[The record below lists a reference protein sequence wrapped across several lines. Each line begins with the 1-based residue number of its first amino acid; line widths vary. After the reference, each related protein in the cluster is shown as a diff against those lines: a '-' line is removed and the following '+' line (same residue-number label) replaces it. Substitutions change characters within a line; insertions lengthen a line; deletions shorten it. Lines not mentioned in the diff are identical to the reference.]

1 MKKTFGHSFFWLA
14 LLAFAAMF
22 ACACSGDDKQAGGAT
37 EETQIAIED
46 KTVAGVSEKGPFTV
60 GSAVHI
66 YELEFETL
74 GHTGRSIPGKIAS
87 DRGDFRFTHLNLECQ
102 FAFMEVSGYYRNE
115 NTGKQSTAP
124 ITLNALVDLSDKET
138 ANINLLTHL
147 AFERTLF
154 LVNEG
159 KPVKDAKQ
167 QAEQEILKAFHIE
180 NELIGDF
187 EGLSIF
193 KKGEGNAALL
203 AISSLMQADLAEGDF
218 SERLANFA
226 YDIEK
231 DGVWNDSVTATAV
244 ADWASAVSLS
254 TYYSAIRSNIKGWKI
269 SDIIP
274 DFEKSMDKFWWE
286 NYGLGDC
293 DKEREGV
300 VKANTNALSKLN
312 GVYFICKDNLWR
324 LASDIEKDTYKWK
337 AGKDGDVKFGDVVKA
352 NCYVYEDKV
361 WRAGDAGDCS
371 LGLRGCSVLRQD
383 TVGQGLDDIWYICD
397 NRNWRYA
404 TTYEKDTFGWEK
416 STDGTIKK
424 GNVTDSIYVFD
435 KTAWRVTGNVE
446 AKLGGCVAVI
456 ADSVGKVDSNYF
468 ICKDNLWRL
477 ASDIEKDTY
486 KWKAGKDGDAKFGD
500 VVKANCYVYE
510 DKVWRAGEANDCSL
524 GLRGCTALRQDTVGQ
539 GSDKNWY
546 KCVSQT
552 WRTATDIEKDTATWG
567 HGEFD
572 GEVRIGQVN
581 KNMYYIYET
590 NRNAWREATALEYDT
605 YQVKCS
611 VDGKMFNGNVNTT
624 KKYVC
629 DDGVIREVKELELE
643 ADATCTNV
651 NRNEYYILPRAYNT
665 RNYSYYKCTEEG
677 WSFTTEKLN
686 KGTMI
691 DERDGHEYKTI
702 GIKSQMWMAENLN
715 YADSVNYPSMLE
727 RNWCYEN
734 ELDNCTKYGRLYAW
748 AAVIDWVKLYE
759 GGKGEDCRNE
769 MERCA
774 LPDTVYG
781 ICPPGWHLPDTTE
794 WRSLL
799 RAVGGES
806 NAGND
811 LRSQTGWEN
820 PPRCDNNCIST
831 DAYGFSA
838 LPAGY
843 RDLMNDGFD
852 RVGDY
857 TSFWSATQLDGFYNF
872 RFSFNFLYGEKAYAS
887 LSGTTD
893 HMAISV
899 RCIKDE
905 E

>member
-1 MKKTFGHSFFWLA
+1 MKQGKFAQMKKTFGQSIFWLA
-14 LLAFAAMF
+14 LLALAALF

-312 GVYFICKDNLWR
+312 GVHFICKDKLWR
-324 LASDIEKDTYKWK
+324 LASDIEKDT
-337 AGKDGDVKFGDVVKA
+337 
-352 NCYVYEDKV
+352 
-361 WRAGDAGDCS
+361 
-371 LGLRGCSVLRQD
+371 
-383 TVGQGLDDIWYICD
+383 
-397 NRNWRYA
+397 
-404 TTYEKDTFGWEK
+404 
-416 STDGTIKK
+416 
-424 GNVTDSIYVFD
+424 
-435 KTAWRVTGNVE
+435 
-446 AKLGGCVAVI
+446 
-456 ADSVGKVDSNYF
+456 
-468 ICKDNLWRL
+468 
-477 ASDIEKDTY
+477 
-486 KWKAGKDGDAKFGD
+486 
-500 VVKANCYVYE
+500 
-510 DKVWRAGEANDCSL
+510 
-524 GLRGCTALRQDTVGQ
+524 
-539 GSDKNWY
+539 
-546 KCVSQT
+546 
-552 WRTATDIEKDTATWG
+552 ATWG
-567 HGEFD
+567 VGEFD
-572 GEVRIGQVN
+572 GEIRPGQVN
-581 KNMYYIYET
+581 KGMRYIYED
-590 NRNAWREATALEYDT
+590 AKKVWREASEIEVET
-605 YQVKCS
+605 YQKDCLK
-611 VDGKMFNGNVNTT
+611 DGKLFKGNEN
-624 KKYVC
+624 KSAMYVC
-629 DDGVIREVKELELE
+629 DGEKFRIASDMEILGELG
-643 ADATCTNV
+643 CTSY
-651 NRNEYYILPRAYNT
+651 NRDSYHILTQVSYPHIDSIGYGDMTYRSDKISK
-665 RNYSYYKCTEEG
+665 NYSYYKCTENG
-677 WSFTTEKLN
+677 WALTIEKLN
-686 KGTMI
+686 YGTLV
-691 DERDGHEYKTI
+691 DARDGHEYKTI
-702 GIKSQMWMAENLN
+702 GIGSQMWMAENLN
-715 YADSVNYPSMLE
+715 YGDEEKYPSMKE
-727 RNWCYEN
+727 QNWCQNDARY
-734 ELDNCTKYGRLYAW
+734 LDTSCAAYGRYYTWCATIDCEYW
-748 AAVIDWVKLYE
+748 ARQGQKCGY
-759 GGKGEDCRNE
+759 GEQPCE
-769 MERCA
+769 
-774 LPDTVYG
+774 LPKTVQG
-781 ICPPGWHLPDTTE
+781 ICPEGWHVPNGEE
-794 WRSLL
+794 WETLYSFVNNDY
-799 RAVGGES
+799 RAMQKKGYDMWQG
-806 NAGND
+806 A
-811 LRSQTGWEN
+811 
-820 PPRCDNNCIST
+820 T
-831 DAYGFSA
+831 DEYGFSA
-838 LPAGY
+838 IPAGIEGNNY
-843 RDLMNDGFD
+843 FGF
-852 RVGDY
+852 GGY
-857 TSFWSATQLDGFYNF
+857 AFFWSSSVQGINEARNWYLQPDAATLGSDKKHYGF
-872 RFSFNFLYGEKAYAS
+872 
-887 LSGTTD
+887 
-893 HMAISV
+893 SV

>member
-1 MKKTFGHSFFWLA
+1 MKQGKFAQMKKTFGHSFFWLA
-14 LLAFAAMF
+14 LLALAALF

-167 QAEQEILKAFHIE
+167 QAEQEILKAFYIE

-203 AISSLMQADLAEGDF
+203 AISSLMQSDLAEGDF

-300 VKANTNALSKLN
+300 VKTNTNALSKLHKEKFVCN
-312 GVYFICKDNLWR
+312 GQLWQR
-324 LASDIEKDTYKWK
+324 GEK
-337 AGKDGDVKFGDVVKA
+337 ACSSRNRGD
-352 NCYVYEDKV
+352 
-361 WRAGDAGDCS
+361 
-371 LGLRGCSVLRQD
+371 
-383 TVGQGLDDIWYICD
+383 
-397 NRNWRYA
+397 
-404 TTYEKDTFGWEK
+404 
-416 STDGTIKK
+416 
-424 GNVTDSIYVFD
+424 
-435 KTAWRVTGNVE
+435 
-446 AKLGGCVAVI
+446 
-456 ADSVGKVDSNYF
+456 
-468 ICKDNLWRL
+468 
-477 ASDIEKDTY
+477 
-486 KWKAGKDGDAKFGD
+486 
-500 VVKANCYVYE
+500 
-510 DKVWRAGEANDCSL
+510 
-524 GLRGCTALRQDTVGQ
+524 
-539 GSDKNWY
+539 
-546 KCVSQT
+546 
-552 WRTATDIEKDTATWG
+552 
-567 HGEFD
+567 
-572 GEVRIGQVN
+572 
-581 KNMYYIYET
+581 YYIFPG
-590 NRNAWREATALEYDT
+590 
-605 YQVKCS
+605 Q
-611 VDGKMFNGNVNTT
+611 
-624 KKYVC
+624 
-629 DDGVIREVKELELE
+629 
-643 ADATCTNV
+643 
-651 NRNEYYILPRAYNT
+651 
-665 RNYSYYKCTEEG
+665 YSYYKCTDSG
-677 WSFTTEKLN
+677 WALTIEKLN
-686 KGTMI
+686 YGTLV
-691 DERDGHEYKTI
+691 DARDGHEYKTI
-702 GIKSQMWMAENLN
+702 GIGSQMWMAENLN
-715 YADSVNYPSMLE
+715 YGDEEKYPSMKE
-727 RNWCYEN
+727 QNWCQNDARY
-734 ELDNCTKYGRLYAW
+734 LDTSCAAYGRYYTWCATIDCEYW
-748 AAVIDWVKLYE
+748 ARQGQKCGY
-759 GGKGEDCRNE
+759 GEQPCE
-769 MERCA
+769 
-774 LPDTVYG
+774 LPKTVQG
-781 ICPPGWHLPDTTE
+781 ICPEGWHVPNGEE
-794 WRSLL
+794 WETLYSFMNHDY
-799 RAVGGES
+799 RAMQKKGYDMWQG
-806 NAGND
+806 A
-811 LRSQTGWEN
+811 
-820 PPRCDNNCIST
+820 T
-831 DAYGFSA
+831 DEYGFSA
-838 LPAGY
+838 VPAGIEGNNY
-843 RDLMNDGFD
+843 FGF
-852 RVGDY
+852 GGY
-857 TSFWSATQLDGFYNF
+857 AFFWSSSVQGIDEARNWYLQPDAATLGSDKKHYGF
-872 RFSFNFLYGEKAYAS
+872 
-887 LSGTTD
+887 
-893 HMAISV
+893 SV

>member
-1 MKKTFGHSFFWLA
+1 MKQGKFAQMKKTFGHSFFWLA
-14 LLAFAAMF
+14 LLALAALF

-167 QAEQEILKAFHIE
+167 QAEQEILKAFYIE

-300 VKANTNALSKLN
+300 VKTNTNALSKLN
-312 GVYFICKDNLWR
+312 GVYFICEDNLWR

-337 AGKDGDVKFGDVVKA
+337 AGKDGDVKFGDVVKT

-361 WRAGDAGDCS
+361 WRAGDAS
-371 LGLRGCSVLRQD
+371 
-383 TVGQGLDDIWYICD
+383 
-397 NRNWRYA
+397 
-404 TTYEKDTFGWEK
+404 
-416 STDGTIKK
+416 
-424 GNVTDSIYVFD
+424 
-435 KTAWRVTGNVE
+435 
-446 AKLGGCVAVI
+446 
-456 ADSVGKVDSNYF
+456 
-468 ICKDNLWRL
+468 
-477 ASDIEKDTY
+477 
-486 KWKAGKDGDAKFGD
+486 
-500 VVKANCYVYE
+500 
-510 DKVWRAGEANDCSL
+510 DCSL

-546 KCVSQT
+546 KCVLRA

-567 HGEFD
+567 AGEFD
-572 GEVRIGQVN
+572 GEIRPGQVN
-581 KNMYYIYET
+581 KDRYYIYEG
-590 NRNAWREATALEYDT
+590 AKKVWREASEIEIDV
-605 YQVKCS
+605 YQKDCLK
-611 VDGKMFNGNVNTT
+611 DGKLFNGNEN
-624 KKYVC
+624 KSAMYVC
-629 DDGVIREVKELELE
+629 DGEKFRIASAMEILGELG
-643 ADATCTNV
+643 CTSY
-651 NRNEYYILPRAYNT
+651 NRDSYHILTQVSYPHIDSIGSWDMTYKSDKISK
-665 RNYSYYKCTEEG
+665 NYSYYKCTENG
-677 WSFTTEKLN
+677 WTLTREKLN
-686 KGTMI
+686 QGIMVDK
-691 DERDGHEYKTI
+691 RDGQEYKTI
-702 GIKSQMWMAENLN
+702 GIGSQVWMAENLN
-715 YADSVNYPSMLE
+715 YAVPGKDNYERRFLFDSGRKEDFFQCAGSTS
-727 RNWCYEN
+727 YEN
-734 ELDNCTKYGRLYAW
+734 IDTDCIGSGEWIKADSLSYCYNNDIDSCAKYGRLYPNPAFYDRQSSLSNVCPAGW
-748 AAVIDWVKLYE
+748 HIPDLYE
-759 GGKGEDCRNE
+759 TLTLFDVMGDTLQQIEGTIEDFVMLEMKGGARFEEFFGAE
-769 MERCA
+769 A
-774 LPDTVYG
+774 LNSRITSYWDIYGTVVFV
-781 ICPPGWHLPDTTE
+781 
-794 WRSLL
+794 S
-799 RAVGGES
+799 
-806 NAGND
+806 
-811 LRSQTGWEN
+811 
-820 PPRCDNNCIST
+820 
-831 DAYGFSA
+831 
-838 LPAGY
+838 
-843 RDLMNDGFD
+843 
-852 RVGDY
+852 GDY
-857 TSFWSATQLDGFYNF
+857 FYFALSNREARVTGSSVFVERTSERPY
-872 RFSFNFLYGEKAYAS
+872 
-887 LSGTTD
+887 
-893 HMAISV
+893 IPV

>member
-1 MKKTFGHSFFWLA
+1 MRKTFGHSFFWLA
-14 LLAFAAMF
+14 LLALVALF

-193 KKGEGNAALL
+193 NKGEGNAALL

-231 DGVWNDSVTATAV
+231 DGVWNDSVTATVV

-324 LASDIEKDTYKWK
+324 LASDIEK
-337 AGKDGDVKFGDVVKA
+337 
-352 NCYVYEDKV
+352 E
-361 WRAGDAGDCS
+361 
-371 LGLRGCSVLRQD
+371 
-383 TVGQGLDDIWYICD
+383 
-397 NRNWRYA
+397 
-404 TTYEKDTFGWEK
+404 
-416 STDGTIKK
+416 
-424 GNVTDSIYVFD
+424 
-435 KTAWRVTGNVE
+435 
-446 AKLGGCVAVI
+446 
-456 ADSVGKVDSNYF
+456 
-468 ICKDNLWRL
+468 
-477 ASDIEKDTY
+477 
-486 KWKAGKDGDAKFGD
+486 
-500 VVKANCYVYE
+500 
-510 DKVWRAGEANDCSL
+510 
-524 GLRGCTALRQDTVGQ
+524 
-539 GSDKNWY
+539 
-546 KCVSQT
+546 
-552 WRTATDIEKDTATWG
+552 TATWG
-567 HGEFD
+567 VGEFD
-572 GEVRIGQVN
+572 GEIRPGQVN
-581 KNMYYIYET
+581 KGMHYIYEDAK
-590 NRNAWREATALEYDT
+590 NVWREATEIEVDT
-605 YQVKCS
+605 YQKDCLK
-611 VDGKMFNGNVNTT
+611 DAKLFNGNVNSSAI
-624 KKYVC
+624 YVC
-629 DDGVIREVKELELE
+629 DAGKFRIASDMEILGELGCTSYNRDG
-643 ADATCTNV
+643 
-651 NRNEYYILPRAYNT
+651 YHILTQVLYPHIDSIGSGDMTYKSDKISK
-665 RNYSYYKCTEEG
+665 NYSYYKCTENG
-677 WSFTTEKLN
+677 WAFTREKLN
-686 KGTMI
+686 QGTMV
-691 DERDGHEYKTI
+691 DKRDGQEYKTI
-702 GIKSQMWMAENLN
+702 GIGSQVWMAENLN
-715 YADSVNYPSMLE
+715 YAVPGKYSYERRFLFDSGRKEDFFQCAGSTYYKNIDTDCIGSGEWIKADSLSY
-727 RNWCYEN
+727 CYN
-734 ELDNCTKYGRLYAW
+734 NDIDSCAKYGRLYPNPAFYDPQPSLSNVCPAGW
-748 AAVIDWVKLYE
+748 HIPDLYE
-759 GGKGEDCRNE
+759 TLTLFDVMGDTLRVIEGKIEDFVMLEMRGGARFEEFFGAE
-769 MERCA
+769 A
-774 LPDTVYG
+774 LNSRITNYDYG
-781 ICPPGWHLPDTTE
+781 TNVFV
-794 WRSLL
+794 S
-799 RAVGGES
+799 
-806 NAGND
+806 
-811 LRSQTGWEN
+811 
-820 PPRCDNNCIST
+820 
-831 DAYGFSA
+831 
-838 LPAGY
+838 
-843 RDLMNDGFD
+843 
-852 RVGDY
+852 GDY
-857 TSFWSATQLDGFYNF
+857 FYFALSN
-872 RFSFNFLYGEKAYAS
+872 REAS
-887 LSGTTD
+887 VTGSSVFVEGYSYSERPY
-893 HMAISV
+893 IPV

>member
-14 LLAFAAMF
+14 LLALAALF

-74 GHTGRSIPGKIAS
+74 GHSGRSIPGKIAS

-167 QAEQEILKAFHIE
+167 QAEQEILKAFYIE

-312 GVYFICKDNLWR
+312 GVHFICEDNLWR
-324 LASDIEKDTYKWK
+324 LASDIEK
-337 AGKDGDVKFGDVVKA
+337 
-352 NCYVYEDKV
+352 E
-361 WRAGDAGDCS
+361 
-371 LGLRGCSVLRQD
+371 
-383 TVGQGLDDIWYICD
+383 
-397 NRNWRYA
+397 
-404 TTYEKDTFGWEK
+404 
-416 STDGTIKK
+416 
-424 GNVTDSIYVFD
+424 
-435 KTAWRVTGNVE
+435 
-446 AKLGGCVAVI
+446 
-456 ADSVGKVDSNYF
+456 
-468 ICKDNLWRL
+468 
-477 ASDIEKDTY
+477 
-486 KWKAGKDGDAKFGD
+486 
-500 VVKANCYVYE
+500 
-510 DKVWRAGEANDCSL
+510 
-524 GLRGCTALRQDTVGQ
+524 
-539 GSDKNWY
+539 
-546 KCVSQT
+546 
-552 WRTATDIEKDTATWG
+552 TATWG
-567 HGEFD
+567 VGEFD
-572 GEVRIGQVN
+572 GEIRPGQVN
-581 KNMYYIYET
+581 KGMHYIYEDAK
-590 NRNAWREATALEYDT
+590 NVWREATEIEVDT
-605 YQVKCS
+605 YQKDCLK
-611 VDGKMFNGNVNTT
+611 DAKLFNGNVNSSAI
-624 KKYVC
+624 YVC
-629 DDGVIREVKELELE
+629 DAGKFRVASDMEILGELG
-643 ADATCTNV
+643 CTSY
-651 NRNEYYILPRAYNT
+651 NRGGYRILTKVSFPHIDSIGSWNMTYRSDKISK
-665 RNYSYYKCTEEG
+665 NYSYYKCTENG
-677 WSFTTEKLN
+677 WAFTREKLN
-686 KGTMI
+686 QGTMV
-691 DERDGHEYKTI
+691 DKRDGQEYKTI
-702 GIKSQMWMAENLN
+702 GIGSQVWMAENLN
-715 YADSVNYPSMLE
+715 YAVPGKYSYERRFLFDSGRKEDFFQCAGSTS
-727 RNWCYEN
+727 YEN
-734 ELDNCTKYGRLYAW
+734 IDTDCIGSGEWIKADSLSYCYNNDIDSCAKYGRLYPNPAFYDPQSSLSNVCPAGW
-748 AAVIDWVKLYE
+748 HIPDLYE
-759 GGKGEDCRNE
+759 TLTLFDVMGDTLWVIEGKIEDFVMLEMSGGTRFEEFFGAE
-769 MERCA
+769 A
-774 LPDTVYG
+774 LNSRITYDYG
-781 ICPPGWHLPDTTE
+781 DGTYVFASSDDFYFAL
-794 WRSLL
+794 
-799 RAVGGES
+799 S
-806 NAGND
+806 NREA
-811 LRSQTGWEN
+811 SVTGSSVFVE
-820 PPRCDNNCIST
+820 
-831 DAYGFSA
+831 
-838 LPAGY
+838 GY
-843 RDLMNDGFD
+843 S
-852 RVGDY
+852 Y
-857 TSFWSATQLDGFYNF
+857 
-872 RFSFNFLYGEKAYAS
+872 
-887 LSGTTD
+887 SGRPY
-893 HMAISV
+893 IPV

>member
-14 LLAFAAMF
+14 LLAFAALF

-167 QAEQEILKAFHIE
+167 QAEQEILKAFYIE

-300 VKANTNALSKLN
+300 VKTNTNALSKLN
-312 GVYFICKDNLWR
+312 GVYFICEDNLWR
-324 LASDIEKDTYKWK
+324 LASDIEKDT
-337 AGKDGDVKFGDVVKA
+337 A
-352 NCYVYEDKV
+352 
-361 WRAGDAGDCS
+361 
-371 LGLRGCSVLRQD
+371 
-383 TVGQGLDDIWYICD
+383 
-397 NRNWRYA
+397 
-404 TTYEKDTFGWEK
+404 
-416 STDGTIKK
+416 
-424 GNVTDSIYVFD
+424 
-435 KTAWRVTGNVE
+435 AWGV
-446 AKLGGCVAVI
+446 
-456 ADSVGKVDSNYF
+456 
-468 ICKDNLWRL
+468 
-477 ASDIEKDTY
+477 
-486 KWKAGKDGDAKFGD
+486 
-500 VVKANCYVYE
+500 
-510 DKVWRAGEANDCSL
+510 
-524 GLRGCTALRQDTVGQ
+524 
-539 GSDKNWY
+539 
-546 KCVSQT
+546 
-552 WRTATDIEKDTATWG
+552 
-567 HGEFD
+567 GEFD
-572 GEVRIGQVN
+572 GEIRPGQVN
-581 KNMYYIYET
+581 KDRYYIYEG
-590 NRNAWREATALEYDT
+590 AKKVWREATEIEVDT
-605 YQVKCS
+605 YQKECLK
-611 VDGKMFNGNVNTT
+611 DGKLFNGNVNSSAI
-624 KKYVC
+624 YVC
-629 DDGVIREVKELELE
+629 DAGKFRVASDMEILGELG
-643 ADATCTNV
+643 CTSY
-651 NRNEYYILPRAYNT
+651 NRGDYRILT
-665 RNYSYYKCTEEG
+665 RVSFPHIDSISSWNMTYRSDKISKNYSYYKCTENG
-677 WSFTTEKLN
+677 WKFTREKLN
-686 KGTMI
+686 QGTMV
-691 DERDGHEYKTI
+691 DKRDGQEYKTI
-702 GIKSQMWMAENLN
+702 GIGSQVWMAENLN
-715 YADSVNYPSMLE
+715 YAVPGKDNYERRFLFDSGRKEDFFQCAGSTS
-727 RNWCYEN
+727 YEN
-734 ELDNCTKYGRLYAW
+734 IDTDCIGSGEWIKADSLSYCYNNDIDSCAKYGRLYPNPAFYDRQSSLSNVCPAGW
-748 AAVIDWVKLYE
+748 HIPDLYE
-759 GGKGEDCRNE
+759 TLTLFDVMGDTLQQIEGTIEDFVMLEMKGGARFEEFFGAE
-769 MERCA
+769 A
-774 LPDTVYG
+774 LNSRITSYWDIYG
-781 ICPPGWHLPDTTE
+781 TNVFV
-794 WRSLL
+794 S
-799 RAVGGES
+799 
-806 NAGND
+806 
-811 LRSQTGWEN
+811 
-820 PPRCDNNCIST
+820 
-831 DAYGFSA
+831 
-838 LPAGY
+838 
-843 RDLMNDGFD
+843 
-852 RVGDY
+852 GDY
-857 TSFWSATQLDGFYNF
+857 FYFALSNREVRVTGSSVFVERTSERPY
-872 RFSFNFLYGEKAYAS
+872 
-887 LSGTTD
+887 
-893 HMAISV
+893 IPV

>member
-14 LLAFAAMF
+14 LLAFAALF

-167 QAEQEILKAFHIE
+167 QAEQEILKAFYIE

-312 GVYFICKDNLWR
+312 GVYFICEGNLWR
-324 LASDIEKDTYKWK
+324 LASDIEKDTAAWG
-337 AGKDGDVKFGDVVKA
+337 AGK
-352 NCYVYEDKV
+352 
-361 WRAGDAGDCS
+361 
-371 LGLRGCSVLRQD
+371 
-383 TVGQGLDDIWYICD
+383 
-397 NRNWRYA
+397 
-404 TTYEKDTFGWEK
+404 
-416 STDGTIKK
+416 
-424 GNVTDSIYVFD
+424 
-435 KTAWRVTGNVE
+435 
-446 AKLGGCVAVI
+446 
-456 ADSVGKVDSNYF
+456 
-468 ICKDNLWRL
+468 
-477 ASDIEKDTY
+477 
-486 KWKAGKDGDAKFGD
+486 
-500 VVKANCYVYE
+500 
-510 DKVWRAGEANDCSL
+510 
-524 GLRGCTALRQDTVGQ
+524 
-539 GSDKNWY
+539 
-546 KCVSQT
+546 
-552 WRTATDIEKDTATWG
+552 
-567 HGEFD
+567 FD
-572 GEVRIGQVN
+572 GEIRPGQVN
-581 KNMYYIYET
+581 KDRYYIYEG
-590 NRNAWREATALEYDT
+590 AKKVWREATEIEVDT
-605 YQVKCS
+605 YQKDCLK
-611 VDGKMFNGNVNTT
+611 DGKLFNGNVNSSAI
-624 KKYVC
+624 YVC
-629 DDGVIREVKELELE
+629 DAGKFRVASDVEILGELGCTSYNRDG
-643 ADATCTNV
+643 
-651 NRNEYYILPRAYNT
+651 YHILTQVSYPHIDSIGSWDMTYKSDKISK
-665 RNYSYYKCTEEG
+665 NYSYYKCTENG
-677 WSFTTEKLN
+677 WAFTREKLN
-686 KGTMI
+686 QGTMV
-691 DERDGHEYKTI
+691 DERDGQEYKTI
-702 GIKSQMWMAENLN
+702 GIGSQVWMAENLN
-715 YADSVNYPSMLE
+715 YAVPGKYSYERAFLFDDEHTMDVLHCATGQLIPENCRNLGNWIKADSLSY
-727 RNWCYEN
+727 CYN
-734 ELDNCTKYGRLYAW
+734 NDIDSCAKYGRLYSNPAYNMTTSS
-748 AAVIDWVKLYE
+748 LS
-759 GGKGEDCRNE
+759 
-769 MERCA
+769 
-774 LPDTVYG
+774 G
-781 ICPPGWHLPDTTE
+781 ICPDGWHIPDVYEAMTLVTLMGDTLEWVESGVAISMRGGTRFTE
-794 WRSLL
+794 FSLYSP
-799 RAVGGES
+799 VIE
-806 NAGND
+806 
-811 LRSQTGWEN
+811 
-820 PPRCDNNCIST
+820 
-831 DAYGFSA
+831 YGD
-838 LPAGY
+838 
-843 RDLMNDGFD
+843 RDMGVFYVSDTLF
-852 RVGDY
+852 
-857 TSFWSATQLDGFYNF
+857 FALDGRGQIQVGNQFARIDFY
-872 RFSFNFLYGEKAYAS
+872 SDYS
-887 LSGTTD
+887 
-893 HMAISV
+893 HIPV

>member
-1 MKKTFGHSFFWLA
+1 MKKTFGHSIFWLA
-14 LLAFAAMF
+14 LLALVALF

-74 GHTGRSIPGKIAS
+74 GHTGRSIPGKIVS

-300 VKANTNALSKLN
+300 VKTNTNALSKLN
-312 GVYFICKDNLWR
+312 GVYFICEDNLWR
-324 LASDIEKDTYKWK
+324 LASDIEKDT
-337 AGKDGDVKFGDVVKA
+337 A
-352 NCYVYEDKV
+352 
-361 WRAGDAGDCS
+361 
-371 LGLRGCSVLRQD
+371 
-383 TVGQGLDDIWYICD
+383 
-397 NRNWRYA
+397 
-404 TTYEKDTFGWEK
+404 
-416 STDGTIKK
+416 
-424 GNVTDSIYVFD
+424 
-435 KTAWRVTGNVE
+435 AWGV
-446 AKLGGCVAVI
+446 
-456 ADSVGKVDSNYF
+456 
-468 ICKDNLWRL
+468 
-477 ASDIEKDTY
+477 
-486 KWKAGKDGDAKFGD
+486 
-500 VVKANCYVYE
+500 
-510 DKVWRAGEANDCSL
+510 
-524 GLRGCTALRQDTVGQ
+524 
-539 GSDKNWY
+539 
-546 KCVSQT
+546 
-552 WRTATDIEKDTATWG
+552 
-567 HGEFD
+567 GEFD
-572 GEVRIGQVN
+572 AEIRPGQVN
-581 KNMYYIYET
+581 KGMRYIYED
-590 NRNAWREATALEYDT
+590 AKKVWREATEIEVDT
-605 YQVKCS
+605 YQKECLK
-611 VDGKMFNGNVNTT
+611 DGKLFNGNVNSSAI
-624 KKYVC
+624 YVC
-629 DDGVIREVKELELE
+629 DAGKFRVASDMEILGELG
-643 ADATCTNV
+643 CTSY
-651 NRNEYYILPRAYNT
+651 NRGDYRILT
-665 RNYSYYKCTEEG
+665 RVSFPHIDSISSWNMTYRSDKISKNYSYYKCTENG
-677 WSFTTEKLN
+677 WKFTREKLN
-686 KGTMI
+686 QGTMV
-691 DERDGHEYKTI
+691 DKRDGQEYKTI
-702 GIKSQMWMAENLN
+702 GIGSQVWMAENLN
-715 YADSVNYPSMLE
+715 YAVPGKDNYERRFLFDSGRKEDFFQCAGSTS
-727 RNWCYEN
+727 YEN
-734 ELDNCTKYGRLYAW
+734 IDTDCIGSGEWIKADSLSYCYNNDIDSCAKYGRLYPNPAFYDRQSSLSNVCPAGW
-748 AAVIDWVKLYE
+748 HIPDLYE
-759 GGKGEDCRNE
+759 TLTLFDVMGDTLQQIEGTIEDFVMLEMKGGARFEEFFGAE
-769 MERCA
+769 A
-774 LPDTVYG
+774 LNSRITSYWDIYG
-781 ICPPGWHLPDTTE
+781 TNVFV
-794 WRSLL
+794 S
-799 RAVGGES
+799 
-806 NAGND
+806 
-811 LRSQTGWEN
+811 
-820 PPRCDNNCIST
+820 
-831 DAYGFSA
+831 
-838 LPAGY
+838 
-843 RDLMNDGFD
+843 
-852 RVGDY
+852 GDY
-857 TSFWSATQLDGFYNF
+857 FYFALSNREVRVTGSSVFVERTSERPY
-872 RFSFNFLYGEKAYAS
+872 
-887 LSGTTD
+887 
-893 HMAISV
+893 ISV

>member
-1 MKKTFGHSFFWLA
+1 MKQGKFAQMKKTFGHSFFWLA
-14 LLAFAAMF
+14 LLAFAALF

-167 QAEQEILKAFHIE
+167 QAEQEILKAFYIE

-312 GVYFICKDNLWR
+312 GVYFICEGNLWR

-371 LGLRGCSVLRQD
+371 LGLRGCTALRQD
-383 TVGQGLDDIWYICD
+383 TVGQGSDDIWYICD

-404 TTYEKDTFGWEK
+404 TTYEKDT
-416 STDGTIKK
+416 
-424 GNVTDSIYVFD
+424 
-435 KTAWRVTGNVE
+435 
-446 AKLGGCVAVI
+446 
-456 ADSVGKVDSNYF
+456 
-468 ICKDNLWRL
+468 
-477 ASDIEKDTY
+477 Y
-486 KWKAGKDGDAKFGD
+486 KWKAGKDGDVKFGD

-524 GLRGCTALRQDTVGQ
+524 GLRGCTVLRQDTVGQ

-567 HGEFD
+567 AGVG
-572 GEVRIGQVN
+572 GEVRPGQVN
-581 KNMYYIYET
+581 KNIYYIYET
-590 NRNAWREATALEYDT
+590 GGNIWRNATTREKDLYGWEISKDGRVKKGNVSDTFYVYDDDVYRIANEREILVMQGCTAYNEDQIAKTDASDYVCKQHQWNVKKGQLVDSRDGQVYATVRIGKQVWMAQDLNYSDSAQTENLKGASWCWADRKGCSSRLYFWNAAMDVSSDYQTDVYGKSPIRGLCPEDWHIPSSEEWEELINTVGGYEESWLNLKSWGYEKDGRMPMDT
-605 YQVKCS
+605 Y
-611 VDGKMFNGNVNTT
+611 GF
-624 KKYVC
+624 
-629 DDGVIREVKELELE
+629 
-643 ADATCTNV
+643 DATINEGGFLTTPGYGDCDVNSCWCTNK
-651 NRNEYYILPRAYNT
+651 EGIYFD
-665 RNYSYYKCTEEG
+665 CTAG
-677 WSFTTEKLN
+677 SFYWSFTEVNGN
-686 KGTMI
+686 KASVMHI
-691 DERDGHEYKTI
+691 Y
-702 GIKSQMWMAENLN
+702 
-715 YADSVNYPSMLE
+715 YADDQIVHIMSAAKTSVY
-727 RNWCYEN
+727 
-734 ELDNCTKYGRLYAW
+734 
-748 AAVIDWVKLYE
+748 
-759 GGKGEDCRNE
+759 
-769 MERCA
+769 
-774 LPDTVYG
+774 
-781 ICPPGWHLPDTTE
+781 
-794 WRSLL
+794 
-799 RAVGGES
+799 
-806 NAGND
+806 
-811 LRSQTGWEN
+811 
-820 PPRCDNNCIST
+820 
-831 DAYGFSA
+831 
-838 LPAGY
+838 
-843 RDLMNDGFD
+843 
-852 RVGDY
+852 
-857 TSFWSATQLDGFYNF
+857 
-872 RFSFNFLYGEKAYAS
+872 
-887 LSGTTD
+887 
-893 HMAISV
+893 SV

>member
-1 MKKTFGHSFFWLA
+1 MKKTFGQSIFWLA
-14 LLAFAAMF
+14 LLALVALF

-167 QAEQEILKAFHIE
+167 QAEQEILKAFYIE

-300 VKANTNALSKLN
+300 VKTNTNALSKLN
-312 GVYFICKDNLWR
+312 GVYFICEDNLWR
-324 LASDIEKDTYKWK
+324 LASDI
-337 AGKDGDVKFGDVVKA
+337 
-352 NCYVYEDKV
+352 
-361 WRAGDAGDCS
+361 
-371 LGLRGCSVLRQD
+371 
-383 TVGQGLDDIWYICD
+383 
-397 NRNWRYA
+397 
-404 TTYEKDTFGWEK
+404 EKDTFGWEK

-435 KTAWRVTGNVE
+435 KTAWRAAGNVE
-446 AKLGGCVAVI
+446 AKLGGCVAAI

-486 KWKAGKDGDAKFGD
+486 KWKAGKDGDVKFGD

-581 KNMYYIYET
+581 KNIYYIYET

-769 MERCA
+769 FGTCT

-811 LRSQTGWEN
+811 LRSLTGWEI

-838 LPAGY
+838 LPAGHW
-843 RDLMNDGFD
+843 DFMNDRFNH
-852 RVGDY
+852 VGVS

-872 RFSFNFLYGEKAYAS
+872 RFSFNFLYGEKACAS

>member
-14 LLAFAAMF
+14 LLALVALF

-312 GVYFICKDNLWR
+312 GVHFICKDNLWR
-324 LASDIEKDTYKWK
+324 LASDI
-337 AGKDGDVKFGDVVKA
+337 
-352 NCYVYEDKV
+352 
-361 WRAGDAGDCS
+361 
-371 LGLRGCSVLRQD
+371 
-383 TVGQGLDDIWYICD
+383 
-397 NRNWRYA
+397 
-404 TTYEKDTFGWEK
+404 EKDTFGWEK

-435 KTAWRVTGNVE
+435 KTVWRAADNVE
-446 AKLGGCVAVI
+446 AKLGGCVAAI

-468 ICKDNLWRL
+468 ICKDSVWRL

-486 KWKAGKDGDAKFGD
+486 KWKAGKDDDVKFGD
-500 VVKANCYVYE
+500 VVKTNCYVYE

-524 GLRGCTALRQDTVGQ
+524 GLRGCTVLRQDTVGQ

-567 HGEFD
+567 HGEFE
-572 GEVRIGQVN
+572 GEIRQGQVN
-581 KNMYYIYET
+581 EKDYYIYEV
-590 NRNAWREATALEYDT
+590 RKKAWRLASILEYDT
-605 YQVKCS
+605 YQKKCTN
-611 VDGKMFNGNVNTT
+611 DGVIFDGTFIKTN
-624 KKYVC
+624 KYVC
-629 DDGVIREVKELELE
+629 DDGVFRAATENEVSVGLG
-643 ADATCTNV
+643 CTNYT
-651 NRNEYYILPRAYNT
+651 EGTYWIPKGYY
-665 RNYSYYKCTEEG
+665 SFYKCHASV
-677 WSFTTEKLN
+677 WKFTTEKLN
-686 KGTMI
+686 YGEVV
-691 DERDGHEYKTI
+691 DPRDGKKYKTI
-702 GIKSQMWMAENLN
+702 GIKKHEWLAENLN
-715 YADSVNYPSMLE
+715 YETESGSYCYDNDEKNCSV
-727 RNWCYEN
+727 
-734 ELDNCTKYGRLYAW
+734 YGRLYA
-748 AAVIDWVKLYE
+748 YE
-759 GGKGEDCRNE
+759 VLLESCPSGWHVPDCNEWNELLALELTDTMEELMTGEWCWNEIPEDCLHKAEPN
-769 MERCA
+769 
-774 LPDTVYG
+774 T
-781 ICPPGWHLPDTTE
+781 
-794 WRSLL
+794 
-799 RAVGGES
+799 
-806 NAGND
+806 
-811 LRSQTGWEN
+811 
-820 PPRCDNNCIST
+820 
-831 DAYGFSA
+831 YGFSV
-838 LPAGY
+838 LPAG
-843 RDLMNDGFD
+843 
-852 RVGDY
+852 
-857 TSFWSATQLDGFYNF
+857 
-872 RFSFNFLYGEKAYAS
+872 SFNYGKERYEDLGSWAHLWVSNGSRFILGGASYGAAFLPDYREWKCGERGQKKGMY
-887 LSGTTD
+887 
-893 HMAISV
+893 SV

>member
-14 LLAFAAMF
+14 LLALAALF

-147 AFERTLF
+147 AFEHTLF

-167 QAEQEILKAFHIE
+167 QAEQEILKAFYIE

-254 TYYSAIRSNIKGWKI
+254 TYYADIRKNIKGWKI

-293 DKEREGV
+293 DKEQEGV

-312 GVYFICKDNLWR
+312 GVHFICKDNLWR

-337 AGKDGDVKFGDVVKA
+337 TVKDGDV
-352 NCYVYEDKV
+352 
-361 WRAGDAGDCS
+361 
-371 LGLRGCSVLRQD
+371 
-383 TVGQGLDDIWYICD
+383 
-397 NRNWRYA
+397 
-404 TTYEKDTFGWEK
+404 
-416 STDGTIKK
+416 
-424 GNVTDSIYVFD
+424 
-435 KTAWRVTGNVE
+435 
-446 AKLGGCVAVI
+446 
-456 ADSVGKVDSNYF
+456 
-468 ICKDNLWRL
+468 
-477 ASDIEKDTY
+477 
-486 KWKAGKDGDAKFGD
+486 KFGD

-524 GLRGCTALRQDTVGQ
+524 GLRGCTVLRQDTVGQ

-567 HGEFD
+567 VGEFD
-572 GEVRIGQVN
+572 GEIRPGQVN
-581 KNMYYIYET
+581 KGMRYIYED
-590 NRNAWREATALEYDT
+590 AKKVWREATEIEVET
-605 YQVKCS
+605 YQKDCLK
-611 VDGKMFNGNVNTT
+611 DGKLFNGNVNSSAM
-624 KKYVC
+624 YVC
-629 DDGVIREVKELELE
+629 DAGKFRVASDMEILGELGCTSYNRDG
-643 ADATCTNV
+643 
-651 NRNEYYILPRAYNT
+651 YHILTQVSYPHIDSISPWNMTYRSDKISK
-665 RNYSYYKCTEEG
+665 NYSYYKCTKNG
-677 WSFTTEKLN
+677 WAFTREKLN
-686 KGTMI
+686 QGTMV
-691 DERDGHEYKTI
+691 DERDGQEYKTI
-702 GIKSQMWMAENLN
+702 GIGTQVWMAENLN
-715 YADSVNYPSMLE
+715 YAVPGKYSYERAFLFDDEHTMDVLHCATGQLIPENCRNLGNWIKADSLSY
-727 RNWCYEN
+727 CYN
-734 ELDNCTKYGRLYAW
+734 NDIDSCAKYGRLYSNPAY
-748 AAVIDWVKLYE
+748 ITTTSLS
-759 GGKGEDCRNE
+759 
-769 MERCA
+769 
-774 LPDTVYG
+774 G
-781 ICPPGWHLPDTTE
+781 ICPDGWHIPDVYEAMTLVTLMGDTLEWVESGVAISMRGGTRFTE
-794 WRSLL
+794 FSLYSP
-799 RAVGGES
+799 VIE
-806 NAGND
+806 
-811 LRSQTGWEN
+811 
-820 PPRCDNNCIST
+820 
-831 DAYGFSA
+831 YGD
-838 LPAGY
+838 
-843 RDLMNDGFD
+843 RDMGVFYVSDTLF
-852 RVGDY
+852 
-857 TSFWSATQLDGFYNF
+857 FALDGRGQIQVGNQFARIDFY
-872 RFSFNFLYGEKAYAS
+872 SEYS
-887 LSGTTD
+887 
-893 HMAISV
+893 HIPV

>member
-1 MKKTFGHSFFWLA
+1 MKKTFGHSIFWLA
-14 LLAFAAMF
+14 LLALVALF

-361 WRAGDAGDCS
+361 WRAGE
-371 LGLRGCSVLRQD
+371 V
-383 TVGQGLDDIWYICD
+383 
-397 NRNWRYA
+397 
-404 TTYEKDTFGWEK
+404 
-416 STDGTIKK
+416 
-424 GNVTDSIYVFD
+424 
-435 KTAWRVTGNVE
+435 
-446 AKLGGCVAVI
+446 
-456 ADSVGKVDSNYF
+456 
-468 ICKDNLWRL
+468 
-477 ASDIEKDTY
+477 
-486 KWKAGKDGDAKFGD
+486 
-500 VVKANCYVYE
+500 
-510 DKVWRAGEANDCSL
+510 NDCSL

-567 HGEFD
+567 VGEFD
-572 GEVRIGQVN
+572 GEIRPGQVN
-581 KNMYYIYET
+581 KGMRYIYED
-590 NRNAWREATALEYDT
+590 AKKVWREATEIEVDT
-605 YQVKCS
+605 YQKDCLK
-611 VDGKMFNGNVNTT
+611 DGKLFNGNVNSSAM
-624 KKYVC
+624 YVC
-629 DDGVIREVKELELE
+629 DAGKFRVVSDMEILGELG
-643 ADATCTNV
+643 CTSY
-651 NRNEYYILPRAYNT
+651 NRGGYRILT
-665 RNYSYYKCTEEG
+665 RVSFPHIDSISPWNMTYRSDKISKNYSYYKCTENG
-677 WSFTTEKLN
+677 WAFTREKLN
-686 KGTMI
+686 QGTMV
-691 DERDGHEYKTI
+691 DERDGQEYKTI
-702 GIKSQMWMAENLN
+702 GIGSQVWMAENLN
-715 YADSVNYPSMLE
+715 YAVPGKDNYERRFLFDSGREEDFFQCVESTS
-727 RNWCYEN
+727 YEN
-734 ELDNCTKYGRLYAW
+734 IDTDCSEWIKADSLSYCYNNDIDNCAKYGRLYPNPAFYERQPSLSNVCPAGW
-748 AAVIDWVKLYE
+748 HIPDLYE
-759 GGKGEDCRNE
+759 TLTLFDVMGDTLQQIEEGTNEDFVMLEMKGGARFEEFFGAE
-769 MERCA
+769 A
-774 LPDTVYG
+774 LNSR
-781 ICPPGWHLPDTTE
+781 I
-794 WRSLL
+794 
-799 RAVGGES
+799 
-806 NAGND
+806 
-811 LRSQTGWEN
+811 
-820 PPRCDNNCIST
+820 IS
-831 DAYGFSA
+831 Y
-838 LPAGY
+838 
-843 RDLMNDGFD
+843 
-852 RVGDY
+852 GDY
-857 TSFWSATQLDGFYNF
+857 DGTNVFVSEDVFYF
-872 RFSFNFLYGEKAYAS
+872 A
-887 LSGTTD
+887 LSNWEARVIGSSVFVERSSVRPY
-893 HMAISV
+893 IPV

>member
-1 MKKTFGHSFFWLA
+1 MKQGKFAQMKKTFGHSIFWLV
-14 LLAFAAMF
+14 LLALVALF

-167 QAEQEILKAFHIE
+167 QAEQEILKAFYIE

-312 GVYFICKDNLWR
+312 GVHFICKDSLWR

-337 AGKDGDVKFGDVVKA
+337 PGKDGDVKFGDVVKT
-352 NCYVYEDKV
+352 NCYVYED
-361 WRAGDAGDCS
+361 
-371 LGLRGCSVLRQD
+371 
-383 TVGQGLDDIWYICD
+383 
-397 NRNWRYA
+397 N
-404 TTYEKDTFGWEK
+404 
-416 STDGTIKK
+416 
-424 GNVTDSIYVFD
+424 
-435 KTAWRVTGNVE
+435 
-446 AKLGGCVAVI
+446 
-456 ADSVGKVDSNYF
+456 
-468 ICKDNLWRL
+468 
-477 ASDIEKDTY
+477 
-486 KWKAGKDGDAKFGD
+486 
-500 VVKANCYVYE
+500 
-510 DKVWRAGEANDCSL
+510 VWRAGEANDCSL
-524 GLRGCTALRQDTVGQ
+524 GLRGCTVLRQDTVGQ

-546 KCVSQT
+546 KCDSQT

-567 HGEFD
+567 AGEFD
-572 GEVRIGQVN
+572 GEIRPGQVN
-581 KNMYYIYET
+581 KGMRYIYED
-590 NRNAWREATALEYDT
+590 AKKVWREASEIEVDT
-605 YQVKCS
+605 YQKDCLK
-611 VDGKMFNGNVNTT
+611 DGKLFNGNVNSSAI
-624 KKYVC
+624 YVC
-629 DDGVIREVKELELE
+629 DAGKFRVASDMEILGELGCTSYNRDG
-643 ADATCTNV
+643 
-651 NRNEYYILPRAYNT
+651 YHILTQVSYSHIDSIGSWDMT
-665 RNYSYYKCTEEG
+665 YKSDKISKNYSYYKCTENG
-677 WSFTTEKLN
+677 WKFTREKLN
-686 KGTMI
+686 QGTMV
-691 DERDGHEYKTI
+691 DERDGQEYKTI
-702 GIKSQMWMAENLN
+702 GVGSQVWMAQNLN
-715 YADSVNYPSMLE
+715 YAVPGKDKYERRFLFDNSRKEEFFQCAYSVADDTQSMLE
-727 RNWCYEN
+727 CDERVDSDCGGSGDWIKADSLSYCYN
-734 ELDNCTKYGRLYAW
+734 NDIDSCAKYGRLYGTFSSVCPAGW
-748 AAVIDWVKLYE
+748 HIPDLYE
-759 GGKGEDCRNE
+759 TLTLFDVMGDTLQWIEGTIEDFVMLEMKGGARFEEFFGAATLYSHVIRSDLWDLCLTNTFVGEDGLYFALENLEVRVTTTSVNVQRYS
-769 MERCA
+769 ER
-774 LPDTVYG
+774 PYK
-781 ICPPGWHLPDTTE
+781 P
-794 WRSLL
+794 
-799 RAVGGES
+799 
-806 NAGND
+806 
-811 LRSQTGWEN
+811 
-820 PPRCDNNCIST
+820 
-831 DAYGFSA
+831 
-838 LPAGY
+838 
-843 RDLMNDGFD
+843 
-852 RVGDY
+852 
-857 TSFWSATQLDGFYNF
+857 
-872 RFSFNFLYGEKAYAS
+872 
-887 LSGTTD
+887 
-893 HMAISV
+893 V
-899 RCIKDE
+899 RCVKDKE
-905 E
+905 